1 MKRAAWWAGGLALL
15 VALPSILN
23 GFVYDDVQAIV
34 ENPLLHALGN
44 SPRIWTSSYWPLGL
58 LYRPLTVQLF
68 ALEWYAGGGSPL
80 PFHVMNLL
88 LYGAVTMLV
97 TRVAGRWLPSFGAG
111 AAGLLFAVHPVHVEV
126 VANGVGQSELLA
138 ALFVLI
144 GVDRYLTWREDP
156 AGFTGPRRAALVACY
171 GLAIAAKETG
181 YVLPALLLGI
191 ELIGAGSGPIKPRL
205 RRAGS
210 VLGLLGCVALAGL
223 LVRVILFGGLAG
235 EVPQLPLRGL
245 GPGDR
250 IVAMLAV
257 LPHWVRLLLWPAHLQ
272 AHYGPPELPVSA
284 GLSSLHL
291 LGLTLLIGLVA
302 LFGWALRRARPLAIG
317 LAWTAVGL
325 LPVAN
330 LATPTG
336 VLLAERTLLLP
347 SVGVALGFGW
357 VVLTAAARVRTPVGR
372 LAVRG
377 VLLLLLGLGGWRFLT
392 RNGVWHDQ
400 ARFFASLERDAPG
413 SYRAQLT
420 AGIYYKG
427 VRRMADAE
435 RAMQRAWSLY
445 RDDPA
450 VFEEYGQLYRIQGR
464 CDRGLAI
471 FAEGVERHPDE
482 TVVRARLIE
491 CALALGD
498 TTRARQ
504 VAREAVQRGR
514 IEFEGTLKRLGQ

>member
-1 MKRAAWWAGGLALL
+1 VPYETIAAAALL
-15 VALPSILN
+15 VACTYCVFGMTGFGSTVLAIPILVYLMPLKFAVTLLLLLDLVASILLSARARR
-23 GFVYDDVQAIV
+23 GVRLDELKV
-34 ENPLLHALGN
+34 
-44 SPRIWTSSYWPLGL
+44 
-58 LYRPLTVQLF
+58 
-68 ALEWYAGGGSPL
+68 
-80 PFHVMNLL
+80 
-88 LYGAVTMLV
+88 LV
-97 TRVAGRWLPSFGAG
+97 P
-111 AAGLLFAVHPVHVEV
+111 
-126 VANGVGQSELLA
+126 
-138 ALFVLI
+138 FVLV
-144 GVDRYLTWREDP
+144 G
-156 AGFTGPRRAALVACY
+156 
-171 GLAIAAKETG
+171 IA
-181 YVLPALLLGI
+181 
-191 ELIGAGSGPIKPRL
+191 
-205 RRAGS
+205 
-210 VLGLLGCVALAGL
+210 
-223 LVRVILFGGLAG
+223 
-235 EVPQLPLRGL
+235 
-245 GPGDR
+245 
-250 IVAMLAV
+250 
-257 LPHWVRLLLWPAHLQ
+257 
-272 AHYGPPELPVSA
+272 
-284 GLSSLHL
+284 
-291 LGLTLLIGLVA
+291 LGLTLLIGLAA

-514 IEFEGTLKRLGQ
+514 TEFEGTLKRLGQ